1 MFSDH
6 INSAPGREGRVR
18 CLSEGSSEGG
28 KAIAVRQRVNSL
40 PGFAHSALAGW
51 IGLIARDIGRRE
63 QAQHWDA
70 VQVRNCAENRCN
82 ALRFAAIVL
91 DTIKGAPRSF
101 SGIDG
106 RDQ

>member
-1 MFSDH
+1 MFSDD

-18 CLSEGSSEGG
+18 CLSEGSSESG

-40 PGFAHSALAGW
+40 PGFAHPALAGW
-51 IGLIARDIGRRE
+51 IGFIARDIGRRE

-70 VQVRNCAENRCN
+70 VQIRDRAENRRD
-82 ALRFAAIVL
+82 ALRFAAIIL

-101 SGIDG
+101 SGIDC

>member
-1 MFSDH
+1 MFSDQ

-101 SGIDG
+101 SGIDC